1 MDEKLSLPGWI
12 LLLAGSCLGL
22 FLSIVLLWTDIEA
35 LLYGFAQ
42 YGKQAT
48 NSMHCPYFLT
58 TGETGH
64 IRVRIKNT
72 TDQTVHP
79 TLKLQASATQFFRT
93 KTVSLIVAPGESQTI
108 EWEVGSQDVVWR
120 RFIFVKMYTFASYPM
135 RDVEQ
140 TCGILVVDF
149 PWLRGQHIYLIALA
163 LFITLS
169 ASGAF
174 LLLSQK
180 ALSSSLI
187 HRRRSLIFLSG
198 IAAADLTAASLGWW
212 LPGILLTAIA
222 VLMIGVLVGQL
233 LQR

>member
-1 MDEKLSLPGWI
+1 MNEKLSLPGWI

-22 FLSIVLLWTDIEA
+22 FLSVVLLWTDIEA

-42 YGKQAT
+42 YNKQAT
-48 NSMHCPYFLT
+48 NSMQCPLLLT

-79 TLKLQASATQFFRT
+79 TLKLQASATQLFRT
-93 KTVSLIVAPGESQTI
+93 KTVSLMLAPGESQVV

-120 RFIFVKMYTFASYPM
+120 RFIFVKMYTFSSYPM

-140 TCGILVVDF
+140 TCGILVMDF
-149 PWLRGQHIYLIALA
+149 PWLKGQHIYLIALA
-163 LFITLS
+163 LFVMLS

-180 ALSSSLI
+180 ALSGPRMN
-187 HRRRSLIFLSG
+187 RRRSLIFLSS
-198 IAAADLTAASLGWW
+198 IAAADLTATSLGWW
-212 LPGILLTAIA
+212 LPGIFLTAIA
-222 VLMIGVLVGQL
+222 ILMMGILVGQL